1 LHIKKQVLPEQK
13 SMNILFMNSARTW
26 GGTEK
31 WTRMASEAMAKDHKT
46 FLVYRR
52 DIVGER
58 FTIPKFRLPCLSHID
73 LYTLFKLVK
82 IIRKE
87 KIEVIIPTKRKDYM
101 IAGLASRICGIQNI
115 LRLGIVRPLR
125 IPVIHQLIYHT
136 LASGI
141 IVNAQK
147 IKQTLLETSFMQEE
161 KIRVIYNGLD
171 TEALDRLSLPP
182 AQKMFKFQITTAGV
196 LTKRKGHDFLLRS
209 FAQFLKLAPDADAGI
224 IIIGDGP
231 KKEELIALTDELKIS
246 ERVHFTGFLKNP
258 YPNMAISD
266 IIAMTSTNEGISNAL
281 LEGMY
286 LKNVPVSTFAG
297 GTEELIDNGKNGFL
311 VDYCNEATLA
321 AILHELYR
329 NDQQRKQISRAARET
344 VIQNFSM
351 HSMTKEVVHFCS
363 ETIEYRKNKSDSK
376 A

>member
-1 LHIKKQVLPEQK
+1 
-13 SMNILFMNSARTW
+13 MNILFMNSARTW

-31 WTRMASEAMAKDHKT
+31 WTQMAAEAIAEHHKT
-46 FLVYRR
+46 VLVYRR
-52 DIVGER
+52 AIVGER
-58 FTIPKFRLPCLSHID
+58 FSTPKFRLPCLSHID
-73 LYTLFKLVK
+73 LYTLLRLVQ

-101 IAGLASRICGIQNI
+101 IAGLASRICGIKNI

-125 IPVIHQLIYHT
+125 IPVIHKLIYHT
-136 LASGI
+136 LADGI

-182 AQKMFKFQITTAGV
+182 AQKRFKFQITTAGI

-231 KKEELIALTDELKIS
+231 KKQELIALTERLNIP
-246 ERVHFTGFLKNP
+246 ERVCFTGFLKNP
-258 YPNMAISD
+258 YPNIAVSD
-266 IIAMTSTNEGISNAL
+266 VIAMTSTNEGISNAL

-297 GTEELIDNGKNGFL
+297 GTEEIIENGRNGFL
-311 VDYCNEATLA
+311 VDYSNENTLS
-321 AILHELYR
+321 AILLKLFQNNE
-329 NDQQRKQISRAARET
+329 QKKQISEAARET
-344 VIQNFSM
+344 VIRKFSIPLM
-351 HSMTKEVVHFCS
+351 ATEVLHFCE
-363 ETIEYRKNKSDSK
+363 ETVNERTD
-376 A
+376 AEV